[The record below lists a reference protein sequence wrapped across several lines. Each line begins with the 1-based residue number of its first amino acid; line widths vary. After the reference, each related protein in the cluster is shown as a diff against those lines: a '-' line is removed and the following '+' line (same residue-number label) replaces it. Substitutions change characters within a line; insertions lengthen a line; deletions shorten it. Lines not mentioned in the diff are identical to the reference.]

1 MITRLN
7 YFNCDFDFFF
17 FFWKNFVFRIKMT
30 EETPQGPFTME
41 EIHDQLQDM
50 NRYNPENQVG

>member
-1 MITRLN
+1 MITRITSTVILI
-7 YFNCDFDFFF
+7 FCFFS
-17 FFWKNFVFRIKMT
+17 KNFIFRIKMA

-50 NRYNPENQVG
+50 NRYNPENQVS

>member
-1 MITRLN
+1 MA
-7 YFNCDFDFFF
+7 
-17 FFWKNFVFRIKMT
+17 

>member
-1 MITRLN
+1 MILIFCCFQKTL
-7 YFNCDFDFFF
+7 FSDFE
-17 FFWKNFVFRIKMT
+17 MA